1 MTLLEGLTIVI
12 HMARGLLYNGV
23 HINYRDVRVTGIYIS
38 LGCEYNRNVCIR
50 DCMYYRGVHITGVA
64 VLPG

>member
-1 MTLLEGLTIVI
+1 MVYILITE
-12 HMARGLLYNGV
+12 MY
-23 HINYRDVRVTGIYIS
+23 VRVTGIYIS